1 MKCQYCF
8 YEVMGSRHEDLC
20 PYNPEN
26 TKKILMFLKK
36 YVVSNSRFNKNF
48 RPFPRPRE
56 LDEFCRH
63 NKIARLQT
71 ITSRY
76 LSPGERVNDWLVELL
91 DYALF
96 NNIIGN
102 NEFPYFLQYL
112 YDAWIFKS
120 REEYTK
126 LYEQSVCYEDGEDY
140 FVAPSSSTINLL
152 RTVGKSFN
160 DERIVV
166 DEYI

>member
-1 MKCQYCF
+1 
-8 YEVMGSRHEDLC
+8 
-20 PYNPEN
+20 
-26 TKKILMFLKK
+26 
-36 YVVSNSRFNKNF
+36 
-48 RPFPRPRE
+48 
-56 LDEFCRH
+56 
-63 NKIARLQT
+63 
-71 ITSRY
+71 
-76 LSPGERVNDWLVELL
+76 
-91 DYALF
+91 LF

-126 LYEQSVCYEDGEDY
+126 LYEQSVCYEDGGDC
-140 FVAPSSSTINLL
+140 FVAPSSSTISLL
-152 RTVGKSFN
+152 RTIGKSFN